1 MTPDDGEKGVLTM
14 VKIMI
19 APSRYVQG
27 SGVIKEAAKYIGH
40 LGTKFFFI
48 GGPTALSV
56 IREKV
61 SASLDEKSLKYH
73 FEEFRGQCTRSSA
86 AALSD
91 KARKFGAQVIVG
103 TGGGR
108 TIDTAKAV
116 SYELDS
122 SLVILPTVAS
132 SDAPCSALSVQYK
145 EDHTFDRFLILKR
158 NPDVILVDSRIIA
171 EAPTRY
177 FVAGMGDAL
186 ATWFE
191 AFTCT
196 KSSAKNLPGGVTT
209 SAALN
214 LAKLCYD
221 TLMKYGTSAKMAVD
235 QNIVTPAVEMVIE
248 ANILLSGLG
257 FESSGLAGAHGIQEG
272 LHVLEGTEKTLHGE
286 LVAFG
291 AIAQLVMENYSKEEI
306 DGVIGF
312 CNAVGLPVTLK
323 QLGVSNTSPENLI
336 KAANV
341 ACMEG
346 LTTHNTYFEINP
358 ELILGVLIGANAL
371 GEASL
376 KALG

>member
-1 MTPDDGEKGVLTM
+1 M

-19 APSRYVQG
+19 APNRYVQG
-27 SGVIKEAAKYIGH
+27 PGVIEEAAKYIVY
-40 LGTKFFFI
+40 LGSNFFFI
-48 GGPTALSV
+48 GGPTALSMT
-56 IREKV
+56 REKI
-61 SASLDEKSLKYH
+61 SASLSEKSLKYH
-73 FEEFRGQCTRSSA
+73 FEEFHGECTRSSA
-86 AALSD
+86 AGLSD
-91 KARKFGAQVIVG
+91 KARKFGAQVIAGV
-103 TGGGR
+103 GGGR
-108 TIDTAKAV
+108 AIDTAKAV
-116 SYELDS
+116 SHELDS
-122 SLVILPTVAS
+122 SLVIIPTVAS
-132 SDAPCSALSVQYK
+132 NDAPCSALSVQYK
-145 EDHTFDRFLILKR
+145 EDHSFDRFLILKR
-158 NPDVILVDSRIIA
+158 NPDVVLVDSKIIA
-171 EAPTRY
+171 ASPTRY

-214 LAKLCYD
+214 LAKLCHD
-221 TLMKYGTSAKMAVD
+221 TLMEYGVSAKLAVD

-257 FESSGLAGAHGIQEG
+257 FESSGLAGAHGIHEG
-272 LHVLEGTEKTLHGE
+272 LHILEGTEKTLHGE

-291 AIAQLVMENYSKEEI
+291 TIVQLVMENYPKEEI
-306 DGVIGF
+306 DSVIGF

-323 QLGVSNTSPENLI
+323 QLGVQNTSPENLT
-336 KAANV
+336 KAAKM

-346 LTTHNTYFEINP
+346 FTTHNTYFEVNP
-358 ELILGVLIGANAL
+358 ELILGAIIGANAL